1 MGTLDGKVALVTG
14 GARGQGRSHA
24 LHLAREG
31 AHVAVCDIASD
42 IDTVPYP
49 LGTQDDLAETGQLL
63 AETGTPTLTLTADIR
78 DSQQVN
84 AAVQDV
90 IDRFGRIDILCAN
103 AGICGFGSFWEIT
116 DQMWDDMIATD
127 LTGTFKTM
135 RAVVPHMIQ
144 QGYGRIVATASMGA
158 KYGLQNLA
166 HYIAAKWGVVGLVKT
181 LAIEVADKG
190 ITVNAICPTAV
201 NTPMLHNPA
210 FHKLFA
216 PDMDSPTLEQLEPI
230 YAAMNQIPVGWVEPE
245 DISKTVL
252 FLVSDGARFI
262 TGSTFDVSAGQ
273 TAMMP

>member
-1 MGTLDGKVALVTG
+1 MGRFDGKVAFVTG

-31 AHVAVCDIASD
+31 AQVAICDIAAD

-49 LGTQDDLAETGQLL
+49 LGTPDDLAETGRLL
-63 AETGTPTLTLTADIR
+63 AETGAPALSLTADIR
-78 DSQQVN
+78 DTDQINDAAQQ
-84 AAVQDV
+84 V

-103 AGICGFGSFWEIT
+103 AGVCGFGSFWEIT

-127 LTGTFKTM
+127 LTGAFKTM

-144 QGYGRIVATASMGA
+144 QRYGRIVATASMGA
-158 KYGLQNLA
+158 KYGNQNLA

-201 NTPMLHNPA
+201 NTTMCHNPA

-216 PDMDSPTLEQLEPI
+216 PDLTDPTLDDLEPL
-230 YAAMNQIPVGWVEPE
+230 YAALNKIPVGWVEPE
-245 DISKTVL
+245 DISKLVL
-252 FLVSDGARFI
+252 YLVSDDATFV
-262 TGSTFDVSAGQ
+262 TGSTFDVGAGQ
-273 TAMMP
+273 TAAMP